1 MKKINL
7 LLVLITLITT
17 QNFATVLTVN
27 NSPAGGGQ
35 YAQINAAISAASP
48 GDTIY
53 VNGSIANYSDATI
66 TKSLTLIGSG
76 TFSPKQSTFPTSI
89 STVNINSGVSNV
101 TIKGFNIGSSVS
113 VSGNSNVSFV
123 TISDNFF
130 SNNCFTYAQLTN
142 VHDIVITNNIQ
153 SGNSYFCNVFNNG
166 GCYNFLISNNLIN
179 GYIENFN
186 FPSSTIQNN
195 TFFNGGN
202 AFGGSTVAVTG
213 CVIKN
218 NIFYNSHPSN
228 GTSSCIFLNNI
239 TYSTSVTYPSLG
251 GSNIDNTN
259 PQLTNVASSGGYS
272 PTYNFT
278 VASTSPAHLAGTDGT
293 DLGYY
298 GGILRASKY
307 GEVYNLPVIRA
318 MDVTNTSVIQGGAIN
333 VKVRSTKAR

>member
-1 MKKINL
+1 MKKTNL
-7 LLVLITLITT
+7 LLVFLLIIT
-17 QNFATVLTVN
+17 NHVIAAVFTVN
-27 NSPAGGGQ
+27 NSPAGGAQ
-35 YAQINAAISAASP
+35 YSQINAAISAAST

-53 VNGSIANYSDATI
+53 VNGSSATYADATI
-66 TKSLTLIGSG
+66 TKSLTLIGAG
-76 TFSPKQSTFPTSI
+76 TFSPKQAAFPTTI
-89 STVNINSGVSNV
+89 STINLASGVSNV

-130 SNNCFTYAQLTN
+130 SNNCFTYAQLNN

-195 TFFNGGN
+195 TFYNGGN
-202 AFGGSTVAVTG
+202 AFGGSTTAVSG

-218 NIFYNSHPSN
+218 NIFYNSHPTN

-239 TYSTSVTYPSLG
+239 TYSTSVTYPALG

-259 PQLTNVASSGGYS
+259 PQLINVANSGGYS
-272 PTYNFT
+272 TTYNFT

-298 GGILRASKY
+298 GGVLRASKY
-307 GEVYNLPVIRA
+307 GEVYNLPVVRE

>member
-1 MKKINL
+1 MKKTNL
-7 LLVLITLITT
+7 LLIFFFIITT
-17 QNFATVLTVN
+17 HVIAAVFTVN
-27 NSPAGGGQ
+27 NSPAGGAQ
-35 YAQINAAISAASP
+35 YAQINAAISAASN
-48 GDTIY
+48 GDTLY
-53 VNGSIANYSDATI
+53 VNGSITTYASATI
-66 TKSLTLIGSG
+66 TKSLTLIGAG
-76 TFSPKQSTFPTSI
+76 TFSPKQAAFPTTISSI
-89 STVNINSGVSNV
+89 NLASGVSNV

-130 SNNCFTYAQLTN
+130 NSNCFVYAGLTN
-142 VHDIVITNNIQ
+142 VHDIIITNNIQ
-153 SGNSYFCNVFNNG
+153 SSNTYFCNVYNNG
-166 GCYNFLISNNLIN
+166 GCYNFLISNNIIN

-202 AFGGSTVAVTG
+202 AFGASTTPVSG

-218 NIFYNSHPSN
+218 NIFYNSHPTN

-239 TYSTSVTYPSLG
+239 TYATSVTYPALG

-259 PQLTNVASSGGYS
+259 PQLTNVANSGGYS
-272 PTYNFT
+272 TTYNFT

-293 DLGYY
+293 DLGFY

-307 GEVYNLPVIRA
+307 GEVYNLPVVRE